1 MPYVLSLCYS
11 LLFFQLQL
19 WTGWWVHSH
28 VQRLVHLSQFS
39 SLHDFFK
46 VTQSPRHVCVIA
58 CLLLLPVLDVVKA
71 HKDSWPFLEPVD
83 ESYAP
88 NYYQIIK
95 VGKAAQRAWL
105 MLFVDWGAIIC
116 KCFEVLW
123 AVLSSQSSC
132 SSPFGC
138 RKCKKRGCPSGE
150 QPLLCMPLCEEASNL
165 CTFVSPI
172 ALAVTQG
179 KFCWISGPHGHL

>member
-1 MPYVLSLCYS
+1 MTSS
-11 LLFFQLQL
+11 KR
-19 WTGWWVHSH
+19 HS
-28 VQRLVHLSQFS
+28 
-39 SLHDFFK
+39 
-46 VTQSPRHVCVIA
+46 PPGVCVIV

-105 MLFVDWGAIIC
+105 MFFVDWGAITC

-132 SSPFGC
+132 SNPFGC
-138 RKCKKRGCPSGE
+138 RKCKRRGCLRRAASA
-150 QPLLCMPLCEEASNL
+150 LHALCEEASNL

-172 ALAVTQG
+172 AIAVTQG